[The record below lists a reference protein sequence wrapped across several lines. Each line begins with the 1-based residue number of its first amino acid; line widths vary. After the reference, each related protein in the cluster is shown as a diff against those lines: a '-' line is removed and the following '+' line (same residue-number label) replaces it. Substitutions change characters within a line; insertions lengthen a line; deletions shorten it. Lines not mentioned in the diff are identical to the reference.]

1 MHSDS
6 QRARQV
12 LESKLLEITNP
23 AGWRDSIAVRPS
35 ADATDTTL
43 QIAEREM
50 AGRSLSRNASLA
62 RDLRGALN
70 RLAEGAYGVC
80 IDCEEAISSRRLTA
94 VPWAARCLSCQES
107 VENPVIQDE
116 PLAA

>member
-6 QRARQV
+6 RFARQV

-23 AGWRDSIAVRPS
+23 AGWRDSIAVRTS
-35 ADATDTTL
+35 ADPTDTTQ

-50 AGRSLSRNASLA
+50 VGRGLSRSASLA

-70 RLAEGAYGVC
+70 RLAEGTYGVC
-80 IDCEEAISSRRLTA
+80 VDCEEAISSRRLAA

-107 VENPVIQDE
+107 VEAGGVQDE
-116 PLAA
+116 LLAA